1 MTNVNNLLNILLLDC
16 APFTGGAQ
24 ESFWS
29 LAAHLPQD
37 VCRPLLMTA
46 DHSAGGLAERAA
58 LQSFPYQPFTARH
71 WPANVRGL
79 LQYLQDSRR
88 FEPFFRKTVADF
100 PPDVIHANCI
110 RSALLIP
117 QDCRQPILLHDRD
130 AAFPFFVTR
139 HISNRFQN
147 LHVVAISPLV
157 AEKWRSLLPED
168 RLHIIPNGFDLEA
181 MAVAQPAPKNDS
193 AAFRLL
199 QVADFSPWKRHDRF
213 LNLLDQLK
221 PRIPNM
227 KAVIK
232 GRVRDR
238 QGERL
243 LTDLKQMASKL
254 GLDDS
259 LVFNTADGSAL
270 PEIAAADVVV
280 SCSDGEPFG
289 RTIVE
294 ALALGKPVA
303 ACRGGGLDALLADC
317 PAVSFVPPGKLHDA
331 VLQWLPLE
339 KRQMTV
345 PVAQKAAK
353 IFSIERHVAEITGI
367 YKNIAYVNNGYP
379 LEH

>member
-1 MTNVNNLLNILLLDC
+1 MPNVNNLLNILLLDC

-71 WPANVRGL
+71 WPANIRGL

-100 PPDVIHANCI
+100 PPYVIHANCI

-168 RLHIIPNGFDLEA
+168 RLHIVPNGFDLEA
-181 MAVAQPAPKNDS
+181 MAVAQPATKDVS
-193 AAFRLL
+193 ATFRLL

-213 LNLLDQLK
+213 LNLLAQLK
-221 PRIPNM
+221 PQIPNM

-317 PAVSFVPPGKLHDA
+317 PAVSFVQPDKLHDA
-331 VLQWLPLE
+331 VLQWLPPE
-339 KRQMTV
+339 KRQSAA
-345 PVAQKAAK
+345 PIAQKAAR

>member
-1 MTNVNNLLNILLLDC
+1 MTNVNNPLNILLLDC

-88 FEPFFRKTVADF
+88 FEPFFHKTVADF
-100 PPDVIHANCI
+100 QPDIIHANCI

-130 AAFPFFVTR
+130 AVFPFFVTR

-168 RLHIIPNGFDLEA
+168 RLHIVPNGFDLEA
-181 MAVAQPAPKNDS
+181 MAVAQPATKDDS
-193 AAFRLL
+193 ATFRLL

-213 LNLLDQLK
+213 LNLLAQLK
-221 PRIPNM
+221 PQIPNM

-243 LTDLKQMASKL
+243 LTDFKQMASKL

-259 LVFNTADGSAL
+259 LTFNTADGSAL

-331 VLQWLPLE
+331 VLQWLPPE
-339 KRQMTV
+339 KRQAAA
-345 PVAQKAAK
+345 PVAQKAAR

>member
-130 AAFPFFVTR
+130 AEFPFFVTR

-168 RLHIIPNGFDLEA
+168 RLHIVPNGFDLEA
-181 MAVAQPAPKNDS
+181 MAVAQPPKIDDS
-193 AAFRLL
+193 VAFRLL

-213 LNLLDQLK
+213 LNLLARLK
-221 PRIPNM
+221 PQIPNM

-259 LVFNTADGSAL
+259 LTFNTADGSAL

-317 PAVSFVPPGKLHDA
+317 PAVSFVPPAKLHDA

-339 KRQMTV
+339 KRQAAA
-345 PVAQKAAK
+345 PVAQKAAR

-367 YKNIAYVNNGYP
+367 YKNIAYVNNGFP

>member
-1 MTNVNNLLNILLLDC
+1 MPNVNNLLNILLLDC

-29 LAAHLPQD
+29 LASHLPQD

-88 FEPFFRKTVADF
+88 FEPFFRKTVTDF
-100 PPDVIHANCI
+100 QPDVIHANCI

-130 AAFPFFVTR
+130 AEFPFFVTR

-168 RLHIIPNGFDLEA
+168 HLHIIPNGFDLEA
-181 MAVAQPAPKNDS
+181 MAVAQPPKIDDS
-193 AAFRLL
+193 VAFRLL

-213 LNLLDQLK
+213 LNLLARLK
-221 PRIPNM
+221 PQIPNM

-243 LTDLKQMASKL
+243 LTDLKQMVSKL

-317 PAVSFVPPGKLHDA
+317 PAVSFVPPGRLPDA
-331 VLQWLPLE
+331 VLQWLPPAR
-339 KRQMTV
+339 RQTAIST
-345 PVAQKAAK
+345 AQKTAR

>member
-58 LQSFPYQPFTARH
+58 LQSLPYQPFTARH

-100 PPDVIHANCI
+100 QPDVIHANCI

-168 RLHIIPNGFDLEA
+168 RLHIVPNGFDLEA
-181 MAVAQPAPKNDS
+181 MAVAQPATKDDS
-193 AAFRLL
+193 ATFRLL

-213 LNLLDQLK
+213 LNLLAQLK
-221 PRIPNM
+221 PQIPNM

-254 GLDDS
+254 GLDDF
-259 LVFNTADGSAL
+259 LTFNMADGSAL

-317 PAVSFVPPGKLHDA
+317 SAVSFVQPDKLHDA
-331 VLQWLPLE
+331 VLQWLPPE
-339 KRQMTV
+339 KRQSAA
-345 PVAQKAAK
+345 PIAQKAAR

>member
-1 MTNVNNLLNILLLDC
+1 MPNVNNLLNILLLDC

-29 LAAHLPQD
+29 LASHLPQD

-100 PPDVIHANCI
+100 QPDVIHANCI

-168 RLHIIPNGFDLEA
+168 RLHIVPNGFDLEA
-181 MAVAQPAPKNDS
+181 MAVAQPPKKDDS

-213 LNLLDQLK
+213 LNLLAQLK
-221 PRIPNM
+221 PQIPNM

-232 GRVRDR
+232 GRIRDR

-259 LVFNTADGSAL
+259 LTFNTADGSAL

-331 VLQWLPLE
+331 VLQWLPPE
-339 KRQMTV
+339 KRQAAA

>member
-71 WPANVRGL
+71 WPANIRGL

-88 FEPFFRKTVADF
+88 IEPFFRKTVADF

-130 AAFPFFVTR
+130 AAFPFLVTR

-168 RLHIIPNGFDLEA
+168 RLHIVPNGFDLEA
-181 MAVAQPAPKNDS
+181 MAVAQPATKDDS
-193 AAFRLL
+193 ATFRLL

-213 LNLLDQLK
+213 LNLLAQLK
-221 PRIPNM
+221 SQIPNM

-238 QGERL
+238 RGDRL

-259 LVFNTADGSAL
+259 LAFNTADGSAL

-317 PAVSFVPPGKLHDA
+317 TAVSFVPPDKLHDA
-331 VLQWLPLE
+331 VLQWLPPE
-339 KRQMTV
+339 KRQAAA
-345 PVAQKAAK
+345 PVAQKAAR
-353 IFSIERHVAEITGI
+353 IFSIERHVVEITGI

>member
-71 WPANVRGL
+71 WPANIRGL

-88 FEPFFRKTVADF
+88 FEPFFRKTVAIF
-100 PPDVIHANCI
+100 QPDVIHANCI

-130 AAFPFFVTR
+130 AAFPFLVTR

-168 RLHIIPNGFDLEA
+168 RLHIVPNGFDLEA
-181 MAVAQPAPKNDS
+181 MAVAQPVHKDDS
-193 AAFRLL
+193 ATFHLL

-213 LNLLDQLK
+213 LNLLAQLK

-259 LVFNTADGSAL
+259 LTFNTADGSAL

-331 VLQWLPLE
+331 VLQWLPPE
-339 KRQMTV
+339 KRQAAA

>member
-1 MTNVNNLLNILLLDC
+1 MPNVNNLLNILLLDC

-100 PPDVIHANCI
+100 QPDVIHANCI

-130 AAFPFFVTR
+130 AEFPFFVTR

-168 RLHIIPNGFDLEA
+168 HLHIIPNGFDLEA
-181 MAVAQPAPKNDS
+181 MAVAQPATKDVS
-193 AAFRLL
+193 ATFRLL

-213 LNLLDQLK
+213 LNLLAQLK
-221 PRIPNM
+221 PQIPNM

-289 RTIVE
+289 RTIIE

-317 PAVSFVPPGKLHDA
+317 PAVSFVPPDRLPDA
-331 VLQWLPLE
+331 VLQWLPPAR
-339 KRQMTV
+339 RQT
-345 PVAQKAAK
+345 AISTAKKAAQA
-353 IFSIERHVAEITGI
+353 FSIERHVAEMTGI
-367 YKNIAYVNNGYP
+367 YKNIAYVNNGTP
-379 LEH
+379 LDH

>member
-100 PPDVIHANCI
+100 PPYVIHANCI
-110 RSALLIP
+110 LSALLIP

-168 RLHIIPNGFDLEA
+168 RLHIVPNGFDLEA
-181 MAVAQPAPKNDS
+181 MAVAQPPKKDDS

-213 LNLLDQLK
+213 LNLLAQLK
-221 PRIPNM
+221 PQIPNM

-254 GLDDS
+254 GLDDF

-303 ACRGGGLDALLADC
+303 VCRGGGLDALLADC
-317 PAVSFVPPGKLHDA
+317 PAVSFVQPDKLHDA
-331 VLQWLPLE
+331 VLQWLPPE

-345 PVAQKAAK
+345 PFAQKAAR
-353 IFSIERHVAEITGI
+353 IFSIGRHVAEITGI

>member
-100 PPDVIHANCI
+100 PPYVIHANCI
-110 RSALLIP
+110 RSAMLIP

-130 AAFPFFVTR
+130 ATFPFFVTR

-147 LHVVAISPLV
+147 LHIVAISPLV

-168 RLHIIPNGFDLEA
+168 RLHIVPNGFDLEA
-181 MAVAQPAPKNDS
+181 MAIAQPPKKDDS

-213 LNLLDQLK
+213 LNLLAQLK
-221 PRIPNM
+221 PQIPNM

-259 LVFNTADGSAL
+259 LTFNAADGSAL

-317 PAVSFVPPGKLHDA
+317 PAVSFVMPGKLHDA

-339 KRQMTV
+339 KRQAAA
-345 PVAQKAAK
+345 PIAQKAAR

>member
-37 VCRPLLMTA
+37 ICRPLLMTA
-46 DHSAGGLAERAA
+46 DHSAGGLAERAS
-58 LQSFPYQPFTARH
+58 LQSFPYRPFAARH
-71 WPANVRGL
+71 WPASLKGL
-79 LQYLQDSRR
+79 LQYYQDSRC
-88 FEPFFRKTVADF
+88 FEPIFDKTTTDF
-100 PPDVIHANCI
+100 QPDVIHANCI

-117 QDCRQPILLHDRD
+117 QDCQLPILLHDRD
-130 AAFPFFVTR
+130 AVFPFFITR
-139 HISNRFQN
+139 LVANRFPK
-147 LHVVAISPLV
+147 LHVAAISPLV
-157 AEKWRSLLPED
+157 AAKWRSLLPED
-168 RLHIIPNGFDLEA
+168 RLHIVPNGFDLEA
-181 MAVAQPAPKNDS
+181 IAVAQPAPKDDS

-213 LNLLDQLK
+213 LNLLAQLK
-221 PRIPNM
+221 PQIPNM

-232 GRVRDR
+232 GRVRDQ
-238 QGERL
+238 QGEHL
-243 LTDLKQMASKL
+243 LTDLKQMASKA
-254 GLDDS
+254 GLDDT
-259 LVFNTADGSAL
+259 LTFNTADGSAL

-331 VLQWLPLE
+331 VLQWLPAE
-339 KRQMTV
+339 KRQLAV
-345 PVAQKAAK
+345 PIAQKAAR

>member
-58 LQSFPYQPFTARH
+58 LQSLPYQPFTARH

-168 RLHIIPNGFDLEA
+168 RLHIVPNGFDLEA
-181 MAVAQPAPKNDS
+181 MAVAQPATKDDS

-199 QVADFSPWKRHDRF
+199 QVADFSLWKRHDRF
-213 LNLLDQLK
+213 LNLLAQLQ

-317 PAVSFVPPGKLHDA
+317 PAVSFVPPEKLHDA
-331 VLQWLPLE
+331 VLQWLPPE
-339 KRQMTV
+339 KRQAAV
-345 PVAQKAAK
+345 PIAQKAAR

>member
-1 MTNVNNLLNILLLDC
+1 M
-16 APFTGGAQ
+16 
-24 ESFWS
+24 
-29 LAAHLPQD
+29 
-37 VCRPLLMTA
+37 
-46 DHSAGGLAERAA
+46 
-58 LQSFPYQPFTARH
+58 
-71 WPANVRGL
+71 
-79 LQYLQDSRR
+79 QDSRR

-100 PPDVIHANCI
+100 QPDVIHANCI
-110 RSALLIP
+110 RSALLLP
-117 QDCRQPILLHDRD
+117 QDCRQPLLLHDRD

-147 LHVVAISPLV
+147 LHIVAISPLV

-168 RLHIIPNGFDLEA
+168 RLHIVPNGFDLEA
-181 MAVAQPAPKNDS
+181 MAVAQPATKDDS
-193 AAFRLL
+193 ATFRLL

-213 LNLLDQLK
+213 LNLLAQLK
-221 PRIPNM
+221 PQIPNM

-238 QGERL
+238 QGDRL

-259 LVFNTADGSAL
+259 LIFNTADGSAL

-303 ACRGGGLDALLADC
+303 ACRGSGLDALLADC
-317 PAVSFVPPGKLHDA
+317 PAVSFVPPDKLHDA
-331 VLQWLPLE
+331 VLQWLPPE
-339 KRQMTV
+339 KRQSAA
-345 PVAQKAAK
+345 PVAQKAART
-353 IFSIERHVAEITGI
+353 FSIERHVAEITGI

>member
-88 FEPFFRKTVADF
+88 FEPFFHKTVADF
-100 PPDVIHANCI
+100 QPDIIHANCI

-147 LHVVAISPLV
+147 LHIVAISPLV

-168 RLHIIPNGFDLEA
+168 RLHVVPNGFDLEA
-181 MAVAQPAPKNDS
+181 MAVAQPATKDDS

-213 LNLLDQLK
+213 LNLLAQLK
-221 PRIPNM
+221 PQIPNM

-232 GRVRDR
+232 GRVRDQ
-238 QGERL
+238 QGEHL
-243 LTDLKQMASKL
+243 LTDLKQMASKA
-254 GLDDS
+254 GLDGT
-259 LVFNTADGSAL
+259 LTFNTADGSAL

-317 PAVSFVPPGKLHDA
+317 PAVSFVPPDKLHDA
-331 VLQWLPLE
+331 VLQWLPPE
-339 KRQMTV
+339 KRQSAV
-345 PVAQKAAK
+345 PVAQKAAR
-353 IFSIERHVAEITGI
+353 IFSIKRHVAEITGI

>member
-1 MTNVNNLLNILLLDC
+1 MNNLLNILLLDC

-46 DHSAGGLAERAA
+46 DHSAGGLAERAS

-100 PPDVIHANCI
+100 PPYVIHANCI

-147 LHVVAISPLV
+147 LHIVAISPLV

-168 RLHIIPNGFDLEA
+168 RLHIVPNGFDLEA
-181 MAVAQPAPKNDS
+181 MTVAHPAPKDDS

-213 LNLLDQLK
+213 LNLLAQLK
-221 PRIPNM
+221 PQIPNM

-259 LVFNTADGSAL
+259 LIFNTADGSAL

-317 PAVSFVPPGKLHDA
+317 PAVSFVPPDKLHDA
-331 VLQWLPLE
+331 VLQWLPPE
-339 KRQMTV
+339 KRQSAA
-345 PVAQKAAK
+345 PIAQKAAR
-353 IFSIERHVAEITGI
+353 IFSIDQHVAEITGI

>member
-100 PPDVIHANCI
+100 QPDVIHANCI

-147 LHVVAISPLV
+147 LHIVAISPLV

-168 RLHIIPNGFDLEA
+168 RLHIVPNGFDLEA
-181 MAVAQPAPKNDS
+181 MAVAQPATKDDS

-213 LNLLDQLK
+213 LNLLAQLK
-221 PRIPNM
+221 PQIPNM

-238 QGERL
+238 QGEHL

-331 VLQWLPLE
+331 VLQWLPPE
-339 KRQMTV
+339 KRQSAA
-345 PVAQKAAK
+345 PVAQKAAR

>member
-1 MTNVNNLLNILLLDC
+1 MNNLLNILLLDC

-100 PPDVIHANCI
+100 QPDVIHANCI

-157 AEKWRSLLPED
+157 AEKWRSLLPEE
-168 RLHIIPNGFDLEA
+168 RLHIVPNGFDLEA
-181 MAVAQPAPKNDS
+181 MAVAQPVPKDDS

-213 LNLLDQLK
+213 LSLLAQLK
-221 PRIPNM
+221 PQIPNM

-238 QGERL
+238 QGDRL

-259 LVFNTADGSAL
+259 LIFNTADGSAL

-317 PAVSFVPPGKLHDA
+317 PAVSFVPPDKLHDA
-331 VLQWLPLE
+331 VLQWLPPE
-339 KRQMTV
+339 KRQSAA
-345 PVAQKAAK
+345 PVAQKAART
-353 IFSIERHVAEITGI
+353 FSIERHVAEITGI

>member
-100 PPDVIHANCI
+100 QPDVIHANCI

-147 LHVVAISPLV
+147 LHIVAISPLV
-157 AEKWRSLLPED
+157 AEKWRSLLPEE
-168 RLHIIPNGFDLEA
+168 RLHIVPNGFDLEA
-181 MAVAQPAPKNDS
+181 MAVAQPATKDVS
-193 AAFRLL
+193 ATFRLL

-213 LNLLDQLK
+213 LNLLAQLK
-221 PRIPNM
+221 PQIPNM

-331 VLQWLPLE
+331 VLQWLPPE
-339 KRQMTV
+339 KRQAAA

>member
-1 MTNVNNLLNILLLDC
+1 MPNVNNLLNILLLDC

-100 PPDVIHANCI
+100 QPDVIHANCI

-168 RLHIIPNGFDLEA
+168 HLHIIPNGFDLEA
-181 MAVAQPAPKNDS
+181 MAVAQPATKDDS
-193 AAFRLL
+193 ATFRLL

-213 LNLLDQLK
+213 LNLLAQLK
-221 PRIPNM
+221 PQIPNM

-331 VLQWLPLE
+331 VLQWLPPE

-345 PVAQKAAK
+345 PFAQKAAK
-353 IFSIERHVAEITGI
+353 IFSIERHVAEMTGI
-367 YKNIAYVNNGYP
+367 YKNIAYVNNGTP
-379 LEH
+379 LDH

>member
-1 MTNVNNLLNILLLDC
+1 MPNVNNLLNILLLDC

-100 PPDVIHANCI
+100 PPYVIHANCI

-147 LHVVAISPLV
+147 LHIVAISPLV

-168 RLHIIPNGFDLEA
+168 RLHIVPNGFDLEA
-181 MAVAQPAPKNDS
+181 MAVAQPPKKDDS

-213 LNLLDQLK
+213 LNLLAQLK

-259 LVFNTADGSAL
+259 LTFNTADGSAL

-331 VLQWLPLE
+331 VLQWLPPE
-339 KRQMTV
+339 KRQAAA
-345 PVAQKAAK
+345 PIAQKAAR

>member
-100 PPDVIHANCI
+100 QPDVIHANCI

-130 AAFPFFVTR
+130 AVFPFFVTR

-168 RLHIIPNGFDLEA
+168 RLHTVPNGFDLEA
-181 MAVAQPAPKNDS
+181 MAVAQPAPKDDS
-193 AAFRLL
+193 ATFRLL

-213 LNLLDQLK
+213 LNLLAQLK
-221 PRIPNM
+221 PQIPNM

-243 LTDLKQMASKL
+243 LTDLKQMVSKL
-254 GLDDS
+254 GLDAS

-331 VLQWLPLE
+331 VLQWLPPE
-339 KRQMTV
+339 KRQSAA
-345 PVAQKAAK
+345 PVAQKAAR

-367 YKNIAYVNNGYP
+367 YKNIAYGNNGYP

>member
-1 MTNVNNLLNILLLDC
+1 MNNSLNILLLDC

-100 PPDVIHANCI
+100 QPDVIHANCI

-130 AAFPFFVTR
+130 AAFPFLVTR

-147 LHVVAISPLV
+147 LHVVVISPLV

-168 RLHIIPNGFDLEA
+168 RLHIVPNGFDLEA
-181 MAVAQPAPKNDS
+181 MAVAQPATKDDS
-193 AAFRLL
+193 ATFRLL

-213 LNLLDQLK
+213 LNLLAQLK
-221 PRIPNM
+221 SQIPNM

-232 GRVRDR
+232 GRIRDR

-259 LVFNTADGSAL
+259 LTFNTADGSAL

-331 VLQWLPLE
+331 VLQWLPPE

-345 PVAQKAAK
+345 PFAQKAAR

>member
-100 PPDVIHANCI
+100 QPDVIHANCI

-147 LHVVAISPLV
+147 LHIVAISPLV

-168 RLHIIPNGFDLEA
+168 RLHIVPNGFDLET
-181 MAVAQPAPKNDS
+181 MAVAQPPKKDDS

-213 LNLLDQLK
+213 LNLLAQLK
-221 PRIPNM
+221 PQIPNM

-303 ACRGGGLDALLADC
+303 ACRGGGLDALLSDC
-317 PAVSFVPPGKLHDA
+317 PAVSFVPPEKLHDA
-331 VLQWLPLE
+331 VLQWLQPE
-339 KRQMTV
+339 KRQAAV
-345 PVAQKAAK
+345 PIAQKAAR

>member
-100 PPDVIHANCI
+100 QPDVIHANCI

-168 RLHIIPNGFDLEA
+168 HLHIIPNGFDLEA
-181 MAVAQPAPKNDS
+181 MAVAQPATKDDS
-193 AAFRLL
+193 ATFRLL

-213 LNLLDQLK
+213 LNLLTQLK
-221 PRIPNM
+221 PQIPNM

-331 VLQWLPLE
+331 VLQWLPPE

-345 PVAQKAAK
+345 PFAQKAAK

-367 YKNIAYVNNGYP
+367 YKNIAYVNNGFP

>member
-168 RLHIIPNGFDLEA
+168 RLHTVPNGFDLEA
-181 MAVAQPAPKNDS
+181 MAVAQPATKDDS
-193 AAFRLL
+193 ATFRLL

-213 LNLLDQLK
+213 LNLLAQLK

-331 VLQWLPLE
+331 VLQWLPPE
-339 KRQMTV
+339 KRQSAA
-345 PVAQKAAK
+345 PVAQKAAR

>member
-139 HISNRFQN
+139 HISNHFQN

-168 RLHIIPNGFDLEA
+168 RLHIVPNGFDLEA
-181 MAVAQPAPKNDS
+181 MAVAQPATKDDS

-221 PRIPNM
+221 PQIPNM

-331 VLQWLPLE
+331 VLQWLPPE

-345 PVAQKAAK
+345 PFAQKAAR